1 MHIRLKRVLF
11 SCLIVAALVCLFCFS
26 ASAFT
31 YEGSVNDVNLS
42 TYSINI
48 GGTVLPLSK
57 YPDGSVTPFS
67 DTDNYY
73 SYMTVSEAKEYGINL
88 SSNLWL
94 RSAECMAFAR
104 YVYAALYYK
113 YPATATMDNYIA
125 STINPYGSY
134 SYVDMISSPWTGGTY
149 TAADFASL
157 IKSCYPGSFIR
168 QGGHSMVI
176 MSIFD
181 DGLIVYD
188 ANGMGNYNEVD
199 VRKYTWQGYINVYGS
214 RSIYA
219 LQTPSY
225 YPGYTDSLGRT
236 GGGAYDY
243 NLDIT
248 KAGKY
253 QVVNVDSYLKIRSGP
268 SATNSIV
275 GKAYSGDQFDV
286 LGTYN
291 GWAAVVYNG
300 AACWLSLD
308 YLEVV
313 ALNVVINGY
322 TLDTSTAG
330 TYQVNS
336 PSLGYLNVRALPS
349 SASSSAKK
357 GTLAHKSVIQVLGT
371 YNVWAAIEYNGN
383 YCWVHTDYLTP
394 YVPKITVTF
403 DANGGTSSQTTGT
416 YQVGATFG
424 SLPTATKSQR
434 TLMGWYY
441 NGSRYT
447 ANSTVPSGDITLT
460 AKWSLYSF
468 TDVDE
473 SAWYAPAVK
482 YVYDNAMMNGYSD
495 TSFGPED
502 TLTRAMMAQILYNLA
517 NKPAVTSTA
526 VSFTDVPSSE
536 WYYDAVQWAA
546 ENGLVLGRGDG
557 IFDPDS
563 VIKRQEMV
571 TMIWRY
577 VFQYLKK
584 GSDVRGDLSV
594 FSDYS
599 SILSYAVEA
608 MEWAVGEGIVNGM
621 GDGIIAPDGVA
632 TRGQIAKILMEYF
645 S

>member
-11 SCLIVAALVCLFCFS
+11 SSLIMAALICLFCFS

-48 GGTVLPLSK
+48 GGTQLPLAEF
-57 YPDGSVTPFS
+57 PDGSHTTFDGS
-67 DTDNYY
+67 TYNH
-73 SYMTVSEAKEYGINL
+73 SMTAAQSALYGINPPTSIKL
-88 SSNLWL
+88 Y
-94 RSAECMAFAR
+94 SAECMAFAR

-125 STINPYGSY
+125 SSINTYGSY
-134 SYVDMISSPWTGGTY
+134 AYVDVITSPWTGGSY
-149 TAADFASL
+149 SAADFASL

-181 DGLIVYD
+181 DGLIIYD
-188 ANGMGNYNEVD
+188 GNFSTTDYNVVD
-199 VRKYTWQGYINVYGS
+199 VRKYTWESYINTFGG
-214 RSIYA
+214 RTIYA

-225 YPGYTDSLGRT
+225 YPGYVDSLGRT

-243 NLDIT
+243 DLDIT

-253 QVVNVDSYLKIRSGP
+253 QVVNVNSYLNIRSGP
-268 SATNSIV
+268 SKSSSIV
-275 GKAYSGDQFDV
+275 GKAYSGDQFDI

-291 GWAAVVYNG
+291 GWAAVEYGG
-300 AACWLSLD
+300 AAGWLSLD
-308 YLEVV
+308 YLQLVELAIVIDGYVLDSESAGKYEVCNTTKV
-313 ALNVVINGY
+313 
-322 TLDTSTAG
+322 
-330 TYQVNS
+330 
-336 PSLGYLNVRALPS
+336 NVRARPTTS
-349 SASSSAKK
+349 STDVGDLYK
-357 GTLAHKSVIQVLGT
+357 GDAVDVLGT
-371 YNVWAAIEYNGN
+371 YGYWAAIQYNGK

-394 YVPKITVTF
+394 YVPRITVTF
-403 DANGGTSSQTTGT
+403 DANGGTATQTTGT
-416 YQVGATFG
+416 YPAGSTFG

-441 NGSRYT
+441 NGVRYT
-447 ANSTVPSGDITLT
+447 ADSTVPSGDITLT

-473 SAWYAPAVK
+473 TAWYATYVK
-482 YVYDNAMMNGYSD
+482 HVYDNAMMNGYSA
-495 TSFGPED
+495 TSFAPED
-502 TLTRAMMAQILYNLA
+502 TLTRAMMAQILYNLE

-526 VSFTDVPSSE
+526 ASFTDVPSNA

-546 ENGLVLGRGDG
+546 DNNLVSGRGDG
-557 IFDPDS
+557 KFDPTS
-563 VIKRQEMV
+563 SITREEMV

-577 VFQYLKK
+577 VSNYLKK
-584 GSDVRGDLSV
+584 DSNVRGDLSA

-599 SILSYAVEA
+599 SISNYAVEP
-608 MEWAVGEGIVNGM
+608 MQWAVGEGIVQGM
-621 GDGIIAPDGVA
+621 GNGTISPKGVA
-632 TRGQIAKILMEYF
+632 TRSQIAKILTVCF
-645 S
+645 SNL